1 MSYVTHLRTAA
12 GSKVQRHLAHLL
24 VAVSLANLCYVE
36 VWGVLFDPEFQFLRK
51 EPLSSLHFVV
61 AAFNV
66 LFLTAVL
73 WVLVT
78 AARGGS
84 SGITRRLAHGALLLA
99 FLLALN
105 GILRVVFG
113 FLLPLLGGS
122 ALVVMRLVLLASL
135 ALVFVW
141 WRRGDMKPVIVFSL
155 ILFPFVF
162 ITFAHAG
169 WLSFNPRG
177 REAFRDKPLAPA
189 LAFRDK
195 PASRVVW
202 FVFDEM
208 TERVAFSQRPPTVA
222 LPELDRLR
230 SQALSA
236 GNAYPPSNSSMLS
249 MPSLI
254 MGKLV
259 SASSPTRPDELMI
272 TLAGGNERVGW
283 STQPNVFS
291 RAREAG
297 FNTAVVGWY
306 LPYCPVIGG
315 SLSVCHWEPYELMDD
330 QKMRLSDF
338 IAGQIVFLMRAVPGA
353 RRIGLTQRMI
363 TRGLEKKK
371 REKHLS
377 AYLRI
382 LEQAKKVVANPDLD
396 LVLVHWPIPHSPGIY
411 SRVKDDLALTSES
424 NYLDNYELAD
434 RTLGEMRQA
443 LERAGLW
450 ESTAVL
456 VTADHGWA
464 FEYWTGRPLWTDEEA
479 KLAYGEYHRVPFVL
493 RLAGQTE
500 GFPYQPAFNTILT
513 PGLLL
518 PVLRGDVTT
527 PQGAAEWIDQHGSMD
542 GIDYPSRDR

>member
-1 MSYVTHLRTAA
+1 MSSVTDLHTPAE
-12 GSKVQRHLAHLL
+12 SKFQRHLAHLL

-36 VWGVLFDPEFQFLRK
+36 VWGVLFEPEFQFLRK
-51 EPLSSLHFVV
+51 EPLSPYHFVV

-66 LFLTAVL
+66 LVLAAIL

-78 AARGGS
+78 AARGCS
-84 SGITRRLAHGALLLA
+84 SAIARRLAQGALLLA

-113 FLLPLLGGS
+113 FLLPLLGGK
-122 ALVVMRLVLLASL
+122 ALVVMRLVLLAL
-135 ALVFVW
+135 LVLVFVW
-141 WRRGDMKPVIVFSL
+141 WRRGDLKPVIVFSL

-162 ITFAHAG
+162 ITFAQAC

-177 REAFRDKPLAPA
+177 REGFRDKPLAPP
-189 LAFRDK
+189 LAFREK

-208 TERVAFSQRPPTVA
+208 TERLAFSQRPSTVI

-236 GNAYPPSNSSMLS
+236 RNAYAPSNSSVLS

-254 MGKLV
+254 TGKRV
-259 SASSPTRPDELMI
+259 SASSPIGPDELMV
-272 TLAGGNERVGW
+272 TFAAGNEKVGW

-297 FNTAVVGWY
+297 FNTALVGWY
-306 LPYCPVIGG
+306 LPYCPVIGA
-315 SLSVCHWEPYELMDD
+315 SLSACHWEPYELMDD
-330 QKMRLSDF
+330 RKLRLSDS
-338 IAGQIVFLMRAVPGA
+338 IAEQFVFLMRAIPGA
-353 RRIGLTQRMI
+353 RRIGLTQRMM

-396 LVLVHWPIPHSPGIY
+396 LVLVHWPVPHSPGIY
-411 SRVKDDLALTSES
+411 SRVKDDLVLTSES
-424 NYLDNYELAD
+424 NYLDNYELVD
-434 RTLGEMRQA
+434 RTLAEMRQA
-443 LERAGLW
+443 LEGAGLW
-450 ESTAVL
+450 ESTTVL

-464 FEYWTGRPLWTDEEA
+464 FEYWRGRPMWTDEEA
-479 KLAYGEYHRVPFVL
+479 RLAHGEYHRVPFML
-493 RLAGQTE
+493 RLAGQAE

-513 PGLLL
+513 HDLLL
-518 PVLRGDVTT
+518 AVLRGEVTT
-527 PQGAAEWIDQHGSMD
+527 PQGAAEWIDQHGPMD
-542 GIDYPSRDR
+542 GIQYQRRDQ